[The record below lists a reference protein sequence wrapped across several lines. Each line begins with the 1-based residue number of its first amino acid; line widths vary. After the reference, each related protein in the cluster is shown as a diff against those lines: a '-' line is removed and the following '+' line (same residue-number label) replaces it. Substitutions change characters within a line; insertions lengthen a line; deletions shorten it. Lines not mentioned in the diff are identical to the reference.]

1 MGVQARGF
9 ICTCLIL
16 RGVVSS
22 GGATSNLLFCFF
34 TSKPKQVLGST
45 ICDVD
50 LFVVLA
56 CFLSAFWPLASSFSQ
71 SRKSNHVCQKRW
83 WRHDLGIHS
92 ISLLYCLGLGGV
104 VGLDRFDRYIASAYI
119 YKFCKDSG
127 VVMTILKEATSCT
140 ICQFCDAARWFF
152 RNFGSGCPMY
162 MRWVSWCPWNASSW
176 GGRITK

>member
-1 MGVQARGF
+1 MWTF
-9 ICTCLIL
+9 
-16 RGVVSS
+16 SWFWHD
-22 GGATSNLLFCFF
+22 FCPRFGLWRPALAKVDSPIMF
-34 TSKPKQVLGST
+34 SEEWWHH
-45 ICDVD
+45 DVEI
-50 LFVVLA
+50 
-56 CFLSAFWPLASSFSQ
+56 Q
-71 SRKSNHVCQKRW
+71 
-83 WRHDLGIHS
+83 S

-104 VGLDRFDRYIASAYI
+104 VGLDRFDKYIASAYI

-127 VVMTILKEATSCT
+127 VVMTILKETTSCT